1 MSKEQLDI
9 LLNKWISRKLL
20 VFVVACGGLF
30 SGYLTLLLLISIIYT
45 SMKIWDW
52 VQIRINGKDE
62 DNSKKNAQD

>member
-1 MSKEQLDI
+1 MMSFTNLEA
-9 LLNKWISRKLL
+9 KLKIM
-20 VFVVACGGLF
+20 
-30 SGYLTLLLLISIIYT
+30 LLLISIIYT

>member
-1 MSKEQLDI
+1 MDQPSLRVY
-9 LLNKWISRKLL
+9 LLNT
-20 VFVVACGGLF
+20 
-30 SGYLTLLLLISIIYT
+30 LTLMMSFTNLEAKLKIMLLLISIIYT